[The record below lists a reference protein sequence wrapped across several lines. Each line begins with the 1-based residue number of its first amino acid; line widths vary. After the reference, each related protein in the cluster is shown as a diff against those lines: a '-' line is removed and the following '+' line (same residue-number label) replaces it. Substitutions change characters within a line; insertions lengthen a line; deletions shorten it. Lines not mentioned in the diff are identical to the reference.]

1 MLTPTRLLLVPA
13 VLQVSFQL
21 PRQPAVWTVR
31 KESSTTW
38 AHRIRVNPA
47 QRVTIRTCALHHV
60 HSAQLVRSTATA
72 THQPSVCSAR
82 PVRLQR
88 LESQARMAARIALL
102 GSTMTTVPRAT
113 VLRHHA
119 CCVRQAKC
127 SLQLRPPSVSTVLQA
142 GINTLQGKQFA
153 LIVRWVPT
161 STSQPVMTRQTAR
174 IASPASIS
182 MSQAA
187 MTPATASTVWLENTS
202 IAQVPTVQVIAS
214 HALRATMW
222 KKRGATKSAT
232 ALRALPA
239 SMRPTQPTPS
249 RVTAPTVQPGSTA
262 RR

>member
-82 PVRLQR
+82 PVRLQE

-102 GSTMTTVPRAT
+102 GSTMTTAPRAT

-153 LIVRWVPT
+153 LIVRWVY
-161 STSQPVMTRQTAR
+161 VDV
-174 IASPASIS
+174 
-182 MSQAA
+182 
-187 MTPATASTVWLENTS
+187 TASDDPSDCKDCVAGKYIDVTGSDASDCIDCVAGNTS
-202 IAQVPTVQVIAS
+202 IAQVPTVQVIAVMRCGYVEETGS
-214 HALRATMW
+214 DEV
-222 KKRGATKSAT
+222 GD